1 MLLGINI
8 IVQQAPRPL
17 GSFLSGV
24 VGLMA
29 VAVFGYVL
37 FFGVTHPLLQRLGVR
52 EETAV
57 WQQDT
62 VAFSREGVKTAVIR
76 LNFDNPSTRL
86 SALSDSSNLIQGE
99 ISYLGDLQFE
109 TDASDGKA
117 EVSLGVRSKPS
128 QWLNPANWRGED
140 AKPWQIGLS
149 PSVPLDLTLD
159 VGNGSGNFDLSKLS
173 LETLAVEGGN
183 GSMDVMLP
191 GVDGLEI
198 MRRLRDDPAGT
209 VPVIMLTARSQET
222 DRIYGLEM
230 GADDYVTKPFSP
242 AELVARVK
250 AVLRRAQAGTPAG
263 RDEQPLHYGDLFI
276 DPVTRLVRVQD
287 QELELTATEFNLLWF
302 MAQHPRQ
309 VFSRDQLLEN
319 VWGFS
324 EYVDPST
331 VTVHIRRLREK
342 IEPNPSK
349 PVWLVTVWGVGYK
362 FVPGNAR

>member
-1 MLLGINI
+1 MAQSDQDEIL
-8 IVQQAPRPL
+8 
-17 GSFLSGV
+17 V
-24 VGLMA
+24 VDD
-29 VAVFGYVL
+29 
-37 FFGVTHPLLQRLGVR
+37 
-52 EETAV
+52 E
-57 WQQDT
+57 
-62 VAFSREGVKTAVIR
+62 
-76 LNFDNPSTRL
+76 
-86 SALSDSSNLIQGE
+86 
-99 ISYLGDLQFE
+99 
-109 TDASDGKA
+109 ASVV
-117 EVSLGVRSKPS
+117 EVVSLYLKRDGFAVR
-128 QWLNPANWRGED
+128 QARDGYQALQALGQRRPA
-140 AKPWQIGLS
+140 L
-149 PSVPLDLTLD
+149 VVL
-159 VGNGSGNFDLSKLS
+159 
-173 LETLAVEGGN
+173 
-183 GSMDVMLP
+183 DVMLP